1 MLEEGQKKYVAWT
14 LFLIVGIIWGS
25 SFILMKKA
33 LFTANGEV
41 LLLANEVALLR
52 IVFAMLSLLPF
63 VFLKIKKIK
72 RRYWKYLFIVGF
84 FGNGIPAF
92 LFTHAQTQ
100 VSSSIA
106 GILNSTVPIFTLIL
120 GTLFFSFKSS
130 KINRI
135 GVFIGFLGSAIIIV
149 GGQLELQF
157 SNFLYPI
164 LILFATL
171 CYAISTNT
179 IKRYLKDIKAIEIT
193 AFGLLTVGIPATI
206 YLAFSSIPSRIMD
219 NPALV
224 DGVIYTLILALA
236 STSLALVL
244 YNYLIKMA
252 TALFA
257 SSVTYLIPFVA
268 VIWGWIDGER
278 LSLLQLLGGMVLL
291 IGVLLIYR
299 KEKQKSV

>member
-1 MLEEGQKKYVAWT
+1 MLEEGQKKYIAWT
-14 LFLIVGIIWGS
+14 LFLILGIIWGS

-52 IVFAMLSLLPF
+52 IVFAMLSLLPI
-63 VFLKIKKIK
+63 VFLKLRKIK
-72 RRYWKYLFIVGF
+72 RTYWKYLFIVGF

-92 LFTHAQTQ
+92 LFAHAQTQ

-120 GTLFFSFKSS
+120 GTLLFSFKSS
-130 KINRI
+130 NLNRI
-135 GVFIGFLGSAIIIV
+135 GVLIGFLGSAIIIV
-149 GGQLELQF
+149 GGQLDF
-157 SNFLYPI
+157 KIGNFLYPSLI
-164 LILFATL
+164 LIATF

-179 IKRYLKDIKAIEIT
+179 IKRYLKAIKAIEIT
-193 AFGLLTVGIPATI
+193 AFGLFTIGFPAAI
-206 YLAFSSIPSRIMD
+206 YLAFSSIPARVME
-219 NPALV
+219 NPDLI
-224 DGVIYTLILALA
+224 DGVIYTLILAIA
-236 STSLALVL
+236 STSFALIL

-278 LSLLQLLGGMVLL
+278 LSLLQLSGGVVLL
-291 IGVLLIYR
+291 IGVGLIYR
-299 KEKQKSV
+299 KENSV